1 MPEDNVSYET
11 NLVRLWLLN
20 DEWLFRTSE
29 ELATEA
35 LEQAAEK
42 EDTAVAAR
50 AQAIDTLKEGLHDLV
65 RDQAPAVEGVWNDL
79 INLALRSIDFEMLA
93 EDWLFDRPLWE
104 LQMLDPSGE
113 VVDFPKAYTHKESA
127 LAELSDMVA
136 VEDPQVGTPYPCEAG
151 FQAVV
156 VEVQA

>member
-42 EDTAVAAR
+42 EDSASAAR
-50 AQAIDTLKEGLHDLV
+50 ALAIDTLKEGLHDLV
-65 RDQAPAVEGVWNDL
+65 RDQAPSVEGVWDDL
-79 INLALRSIDFEMLA
+79 IRLALRSIDFEMLA
-93 EDWLFDRPLWE
+93 EDWLSDRPLWE
-104 LQMLDPSGE
+104 LRVLDRSGE
-113 VVDFPKAYTHKESA
+113 VDSSDVYTHEDSA
-127 LAELSDMVA
+127 LYALSGMVS
-136 VEDPQVGTPYPCEAG
+136 VEDPQAGTPYAYKAG
-151 FQAVV
+151 FHAVV